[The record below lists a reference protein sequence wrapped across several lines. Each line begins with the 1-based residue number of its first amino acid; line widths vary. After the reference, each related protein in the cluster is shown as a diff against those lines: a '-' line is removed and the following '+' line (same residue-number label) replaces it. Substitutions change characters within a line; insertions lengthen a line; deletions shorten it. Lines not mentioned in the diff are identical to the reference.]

1 MSKRLDKNAERK
13 MYMEVIKEPL
23 EDTLTDIIWTYMNTD
38 HQQWPG
44 GETIMDYP
52 YASVFGLMLGFYVVL
67 QLLHVADL
75 CAHD

>member
-1 MSKRLDKNAERK
+1 
-13 MYMEVIKEPL
+13 ME
-23 EDTLTDIIWTYMNTD
+23 TLQYFTYFIICCAFVNIGGFVVSNLVRVYKSINNGR
-38 HQQWPG
+38 G

-52 YASVFGLMLGFYVVL
+52 YATVFGLMLGFYVVL

>member
-1 MSKRLDKNAERK
+1 
-13 MYMEVIKEPL
+13 
-23 EDTLTDIIWTYMNTD
+23 
-38 HQQWPG
+38 
-44 GETIMDYP
+44 MDYP

>member
-1 MSKRLDKNAERK
+1 
-13 MYMEVIKEPL
+13 METFTIFYLLLLSAVPL
-23 EDTLTDIIWTYMNTD
+23 SITLGGFVVSNLVRVYKSINN
-38 HQQWPG
+38 G
-44 GETIMDYP
+44 RGETMTDYP